1 VLRTYGSTMHCRR
14 VRRLSYS
21 TNVNHLLALVAHRV
35 AEFGP
40 RHPLAWRCGC
50 SAKKYIHCWRTAYF
64 RKKTF
69 HRRLWSDAS
78 LVILVGIP
86 LCRKESKENIPQA
99 PLERCISLVILVGIP
114 LCRKESKENIPQ
126 APLERCISLVILVG
140 IPLCRKEPEG
150 TYSAEE
156 ARRGVWDAR
165 DMTLPQG
172 ACLVL
177 YGHFS
182 PHQRV
187 HLSI

>member
-114 LCRKESKENIPQ
+114 LCRKE
-126 APLERCISLVILVG
+126 
-140 IPLCRKEPEG
+140 PEG